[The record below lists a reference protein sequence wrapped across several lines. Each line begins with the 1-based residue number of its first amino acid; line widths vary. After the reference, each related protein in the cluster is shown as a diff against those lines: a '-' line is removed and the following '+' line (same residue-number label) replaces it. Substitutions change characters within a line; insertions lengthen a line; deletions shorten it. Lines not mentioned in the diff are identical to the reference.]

1 MTNFVRLRIADTFPP
16 EFVKQVREYVKGINF
31 PLSTEDLVFV
41 FPAHRGVSYDFRVMD
56 DSDPVLIVTNQIA
69 FLWSGIPKT
78 DPNAEDRIVVGCV
91 TTGSRHTVVVDYYRE
106 HMDGP
111 KAIPIF
117 KTMPL
122 WRLFTTKVGGKLEAE
137 SRFYDHLPLEE
148 LFHPSVTPFF
158 GQFHEAC
165 DLAQVGYEITYQEAS
180 REWYMRTISAAPAEE
195 VIGKDAGIAIFA
207 LTSVSYLFL
216 NHGETWQNFNYPTY
230 LEESE

>member
-1 MTNFVRLRIADTFPP
+1 MTNIVRLRIADTFPP
-16 EFVKQVREYVKGINF
+16 EFIKQVREYVKGINF

-78 DPNAEDRIVVGCV
+78 DQKAEDRIVVGCV

-106 HMDGP
+106 HMDG
-111 KAIPIF
+111 KNAIPIF
-117 KTMPL
+117 RTMPL
-122 WRLFTTKVGGKLEAE
+122 WRLFTTKAENNLEAN
-137 SRFYDHLPLEE
+137 SRFYDHLPLEG
-148 LFHPSVTPFF
+148 LFHSNVTPFF

-165 DLAQVGYEITYQEAS
+165 DYAQVGYEITYQEAS
-180 REWYMRTISAAPAEE
+180 REWYMRTISAAPVEE
-195 VIGKDAGIAIFA
+195 VIGKDCGIAIFA

-216 NHGETWQNFNYPTY
+216 NHCKSWQNFNYPTY